1 MNIREMNGE
10 GSPTTTTTTTTTT
23 STGGG
28 RSWSWFSDSDSKMV
42 EKYYCSVSDSV
53 EGQLNSLVSD

>member
-10 GSPTTTTTTTTTT
+10 GSPTTTTTT
-23 STGGG
+23 SGGG
-28 RSWSWFSDSDSKMV
+28 RSWFSDSDSKMV
-42 EKYYCSVSDSV
+42 EKYHCSVSDSV

>member
-10 GSPTTTTTTTTTT
+10 GSPTTTTTTT
-23 STGGG
+23 TGGG